1 MDVTP
6 LVSKGRQLI
15 ESYGDGAFKISGV
28 VYTAPVIVFPESCFS
43 PENFEADKSNFRL
56 LREVFQTSYSPS
68 VLLYGTGKNTSLI
81 PEIEKEFVREQNC
94 VLDIM
99 NTGAACRTFNVLCA
113 EDRRVAAVLFPV
125 DYT

>member
-43 PENFEADKSNFRL
+43 PDYFEADESNFRL
-56 LREVFQTSYSPS
+56 LREVFQTSFSPS

-81 PEIEKEFVREQNC
+81 PETEKEFVRQKNC

-125 DYT
+125 D

>member
-43 PENFEADKSNFRL
+43 PDYFEADESNFRL
-56 LREVFQTSYSPS
+56 LREVFQTTYSPS

-81 PEIEKEFVREQNC
+81 PEIEKEFVRQQNC

-125 DYT
+125 D

>member
-28 VYTAPVIVFPESCFS
+28 VYNAPVIEFPESCFS
-43 PENFEADKSNFRL
+43 PDYFEADESNFRL

-68 VLLYGTGKNTSLI
+68 VLLFGTGKNTSLI
-81 PEIEKEFVREQNC
+81 PEIEKEFVRQQNC

-125 DYT
+125 D

>member
-43 PENFEADKSNFRL
+43 PENLEADKGNFRL
-56 LREVFQTSYSPS
+56 LREVFKTSYRPS

-81 PEIEKEFVREQNC
+81 PEIEKEFVRQQNC

-125 DYT
+125 D

>member
-43 PENFEADKSNFRL
+43 PDYFEADESNFRL

-68 VLLYGTGKNTSLI
+68 VLLFGTGKNTSLI
-81 PEIEKEFVREQNC
+81 PEIEKEFVRQQNC

-125 DYT
+125 D

>member
-28 VYTAPVIVFPESCFS
+28 VYTTPVIVFPESCFS
-43 PENFEADKSNFRL
+43 PENFEADESNFRL

-81 PEIEKEFVREQNC
+81 PEIEKEFVRKQNC

-125 DYT
+125 D

>member
-15 ESYGDGAFKISGV
+15 ESYGGGAFKISGV

-43 PENFEADKSNFRL
+43 PDYFEADESNFRL

-68 VLLYGTGKNTSLI
+68 VLLFGTGKNTSLI
-81 PEIEKEFVREQNC
+81 PEIEKEFVRQQNC

-125 DYT
+125 D

>member
-28 VYTAPVIVFPESCFS
+28 VYTAPIIVFPESCFS
-43 PENFEADKSNFRL
+43 PKNFEADESSFRL
-56 LREVFQTSYSPS
+56 LREVFQTGYSPS
-68 VLLYGTGKNTSLI
+68 VLLYGTGKNISLI
-81 PEIEKEFVREQNC
+81 PEIEKEFVRQQNC

-125 DYT
+125 D

>member
-28 VYTAPVIVFPESCFS
+28 VYNAPVIVFPESCFS
-43 PENFEADKSNFRL
+43 PDYFEADESNFRL
-56 LREVFQTSYSPS
+56 LREVFQTSYRPS

-125 DYT
+125 D

>member
-1 MDVTP
+1 M
-6 LVSKGRQLI
+6 
-15 ESYGDGAFKISGV
+15 YGLPAFTGPPFALNNPPKIQ
-28 VYTAPVIVFPESCFS
+28 PKKPPRPPFSCFS
-43 PENFEADKSNFRL
+43 PENFGADKSNFRL

-125 DYT
+125 D

>member
-6 LVSKGRQLI
+6 LVSKDRQFI
-15 ESYGDGAFKISGV
+15 ESYGDGTLKISGI
-28 VYTAPVIVFPESCFS
+28 VYSDPVIVFPEFCFS
-43 PENFEADKSNFRL
+43 SEIYEADKSNFEI

-68 VLLYGTGKNTSLI
+68 ILLYGAGKNTRTI
-81 PEIEKEFVREQNC
+81 PEIEKDFVRQQNC
-94 VLDIM
+94 VLDVM

-125 DYT
+125 D

>member
-28 VYTAPVIVFPESCFS
+28 VYNAPVIVFPESCFS
-43 PENFEADKSNFRL
+43 PDYFEADESNFRL

-68 VLLYGTGKNTSLI
+68 VLLFGTGKNTRLI
-81 PEIEKEFVREQNC
+81 PELEKEFVRQQNC

-125 DYT
+125 D

>member
-43 PENFEADKSNFRL
+43 PDYFEADESNFRL
-56 LREVFQTSYSPS
+56 LREVFQTTYSPS
-68 VLLYGTGKNTSLI
+68 VLLYGTGKNASLI
-81 PEIEKEFVREQNC
+81 PEIEKEFVRQQNC

-125 DYT
+125 D

>member
-43 PENFEADKSNFRL
+43 PDYFEADESNFRL

-68 VLLYGTGKNTSLI
+68 VLLFGTGKNTSLI
-81 PEIEKEFVREQNC
+81 PELEKEFVRQQNC

-125 DYT
+125 D

>member
-28 VYTAPVIVFPESCFS
+28 VYTAPVIVFPESGFS

-56 LREVFQTSYSPS
+56 LREVFQTSNRPS

-81 PEIEKEFVREQNC
+81 PEIEKEFVRQQNC

-125 DYT
+125 D

>member
-28 VYTAPVIVFPESCFS
+28 VYNAPVIVFPESCIS
-43 PENFEADKSNFRL
+43 PDYFEAGESKFRL

-68 VLLYGTGKNTSLI
+68 VLLFGTGKNTSLI
-81 PEIEKEFVREQNC
+81 PELEKEFVRQQNC

-125 DYT
+125 D

>member
-43 PENFEADKSNFRL
+43 PDYFEADESKFRL

-68 VLLYGTGKNTSLI
+68 VLLYGTGNNTSLI
-81 PEIEKEFVREQNC
+81 PEIEKEFVRQQNC

-125 DYT
+125 D

>member
-43 PENFEADKSNFRL
+43 PENFEADESSFRL
-56 LREVFQTSYSPS
+56 LREVFQTGYSPL
-68 VLLYGTGKNTSLI
+68 VLLYGTGKNISLI
-81 PEIEKEFVREQNC
+81 PEIEKEFVRQQNC

-125 DYT
+125 D

>member
-28 VYTAPVIVFPESCFS
+28 VYTAPVIVFPESGFS

-56 LREVFQTSYSPS
+56 LREVFQTSYRPS

-125 DYT
+125 D

>member
-1 MDVTP
+1 MDVTL
-6 LVSKGRQLI
+6 LVSKGRRLI
-15 ESYGDGAFKISGV
+15 ESCGDGTLKTSGS
-28 VYTAPVIVFPESCFS
+28 VYPAPVIAFSESCFS
-43 PENFEADKSNFRL
+43 PETFQADEISFKI
-56 LREVFQTSYSPS
+56 LREVFQKSYGPS
-68 VLLYGTGKNTSLI
+68 IMLFGAEGNTRLI

-125 DYT
+125 D

>member
-43 PENFEADKSNFRL
+43 TEKFEADKSNFRL
-56 LREVFQTSYSPS
+56 LREVFQTTYSPS

-81 PEIEKEFVREQNC
+81 PEIEKEFVRQQNC

-113 EDRRVAAVLFPV
+113 EDRRVAAVFFAGV
-125 DYT
+125 

>member
-56 LREVFQTSYSPS
+56 LREVFQTTYSPS
-68 VLLYGTGKNTSLI
+68 VLLYGTGKNTRANTRN
-81 PEIEKEFVREQNC
+81 REGIRPATKLRIGHNEYR
-94 VLDIM
+94 
-99 NTGAACRTFNVLCA
+99 CRVS
-113 EDRRVAAVLFPV
+113 
-125 DYT
+125 YI

>member
-15 ESYGDGAFKISGV
+15 ESYGDGALKISGV

-43 PENFEADKSNFRL
+43 PDYFEADESNFRL
-56 LREVFQTSYSPS
+56 LREVFRTSYSPS

-81 PEIEKEFVREQNC
+81 PEIEKEFVRQQNC
-94 VLDIM
+94 VLDLM

-125 DYT
+125 D

>member
-28 VYTAPVIVFPESCFS
+28 VYNAPVIVFPESCFS
-43 PENFEADKSNFRL
+43 PDYFEADESNFRL

-68 VLLYGTGKNTSLI
+68 VLLFGTGKSTSLI
-81 PEIEKEFVREQNC
+81 PEIEKEFVRQQNC

-125 DYT
+125 D

>member
-43 PENFEADKSNFRL
+43 PDYFEADESNFRL

-68 VLLYGTGKNTSLI
+68 VLLFGTGKNTSLI
-81 PEIEKEFVREQNC
+81 PEIEKEFVRQQNC
-94 VLDIM
+94 VLDLM

-125 DYT
+125 D

>member
-43 PENFEADKSNFRL
+43 PDYFEADESNFRL
-56 LREVFQTSYSPS
+56 LREGFETSYSPS

-125 DYT
+125 D

>member
-15 ESYGDGAFKISGV
+15 ESYGDGAFKISGM

-43 PENFEADKSNFRL
+43 PESFEADKSSFRL
-56 LREVFQTSYSPS
+56 LREVFQPGYSPT
-68 VLLYGTGKNTSLI
+68 VLLYGTGKNISLI
-81 PEIEKEFVREQNC
+81 PEIEKEFVRKQNC

-125 DYT
+125 D

>member
-28 VYTAPVIVFPESCFS
+28 VYTDPVIVFPESCFS
-43 PENFEADKSNFRL
+43 PDYFEADESNFRL

-68 VLLYGTGKNTSLI
+68 VLLFGTGKNTSLI
-81 PEIEKEFVREQNC
+81 PEIEKEFVRQQNC

-113 EDRRVAAVLFPV
+113 EDRRGAAVLFPV
-125 DYT
+125 D

>member
-6 LVSKGRQLI
+6 LASKGRQLI

-56 LREVFQTSYSPS
+56 LREVFQTTYSPS
-68 VLLYGTGKNTSLI
+68 VLLYGTGKNASLI
-81 PEIEKEFVREQNC
+81 PEIEKEFVRQQNF

-125 DYT
+125 D

>member
-15 ESYGDGAFKISGV
+15 ESYGDGAFKISGM
-28 VYTAPVIVFPESCFS
+28 VYTAPVIVFPKSCFS
-43 PENFEADKSNFRL
+43 PENFEADKSSFRL
-56 LREVFQTSYSPS
+56 LREVFQTGYSPS
-68 VLLYGTGKNTSLI
+68 VLLYGTGKNISLI
-81 PEIEKEFVREQNC
+81 PEIEKEFVRQQNC

-113 EDRRVAAVLFPV
+113 EDRSVAAVLFPV
-125 DYT
+125 D

>member
-43 PENFEADKSNFRL
+43 PDYFEADQSNFRL

-81 PEIEKEFVREQNC
+81 PEIEKEFVRQQNC

-125 DYT
+125 D

>member
-28 VYTAPVIVFPESCFS
+28 VYTSPIIVFPESCFS
-43 PENFEADKSNFRL
+43 PENIEAEESSLRL
-56 LREVFQTSYSPS
+56 LREVFQTGYSPS
-68 VLLYGTGKNTSLI
+68 VLLYGTGKNISLI
-81 PEIEKEFVREQNC
+81 PEIEKEFVRQQNC
-94 VLDIM
+94 VVDIM

-125 DYT
+125 D

>member
-43 PENFEADKSNFRL
+43 PDYFEADQSNFRL

-68 VLLYGTGKNTSLI
+68 VLLYGTGNNTNLI
-81 PEIEKEFVREQNC
+81 PEIEKEFVRQQNC

-125 DYT
+125 D

>member
-28 VYTAPVIVFPESCFS
+28 VYNAPVIVFPESCFS
-43 PENFEADKSNFRL
+43 PDYFEADESNFRL

-81 PEIEKEFVREQNC
+81 PETEKEFVRQQNC

-125 DYT
+125 D

>member
-28 VYTAPVIVFPESCFS
+28 VYTDPVIVFPESCFS
-43 PENFEADKSNFRL
+43 PENFEADKGNFRL

-125 DYT
+125 D

>member
-43 PENFEADKSNFRL
+43 PENFEADKVISD
-56 LREVFQTSYSPS
+56 YC
-68 VLLYGTGKNTSLI
+68 GKFSKRSIAHQYCFMELEKILSLI
-81 PEIEKEFVREQNC
+81 PEIEKEFVRQQNC

-125 DYT
+125 D